1 VAALGV
7 THAPPC
13 AAPCCLLFRKL
24 DRAPFAAVLGAW
36 AAAVLAATA
45 TAADAPDGLARDGKT
60 LRGSRTH
67 GAPGAHLLSAVRH
80 RLGMTTGQVAVADT
94 TNAIGMVAS
103 LLRGLLVEGRV
114 VTMDAL
120 LTQREVAQT
129 MTDGGGD

>member
-80 RLGMTTGQVAVADT
+80 RLGM
-94 TNAIGMVAS
+94 VAS
-103 LLRGLLVEGRV
+103 LLRGLLVAGRV
-114 VTMDAL
+114 VTMDAR